1 MYTLSPQVQVQKQ
14 MVGYVIGR
22 SGEHINII
30 QTQCGVRLQFQNGT
44 QPPPPPP
51 PSLSRSLSLSSPPPL
66 FLSLSMYSVCLNAL
80 KINLFLFGLQTFPV
94 LIIVL
99 PPSLVVQKVVREPRK
114 WWMI

>member
-44 QPPPPPP
+44 QPPP
-51 PSLSRSLSLSSPPPL
+51 LSLSLS
-66 FLSLSMYSVCLNAL
+66 LSLS
-80 KINLFLFGLQTFPV
+80 LFTSPL
-94 LIIVL
+94 
-99 PPSLVVQKVVREPRK
+99 SLSQCTLCV
-114 WWMI
+114 